1 MRKFFPSPL
10 MFSIFAGI
18 AMAGFAAPASAQA
31 PMPQPNMPT
40 KLDCS
45 TALDSVEYYCSH
57 QNEFDKDGNW
67 TGSKAAAGAP
77 PASQG
82 PIVSTGSSGRT
93 RAMRRTQPQQPQ

>member
-1 MRKFFPSPL
+1 MRKFSLFPF

-31 PMPQPNMPT
+31 PMPQSNMPT

-57 QNEFDKDGNW
+57 RDEFDKDGKW
-67 TGSKAAAGAP
+67 TGPKAAAGAP
-77 PASQG
+77 AASQG
-82 PIVSTGSSGRT
+82 PAATTGSAR
-93 RAMRRTQPQQPQ
+93 RPVRRTQPQPQ